1 MLLEHLG
8 NIIPVLLEMIRHNI
22 VDISADTY
30 FDPLQCQKVY
40 QFQDGL
46 MHRLTDIHGL
56 ARTKFLDLQKGILVT
71 AATAPR
77 LDLDC

>member
-1 MLLEHLG
+1 MLPEHLG
-8 NIIPVLLEMIRHNI
+8 NIITVLLEMIRHNI
-22 VDISADTY
+22 VDIPADTY
-30 FDPLQCQKVY
+30 FDALQCQQVY

-46 MHRLTDIHGL
+46 MRRLTDIHGL
-56 ARTKFLDLQKGILVT
+56 SRTKFLDLQKSILVT